1 VTRTDLDCAAG
12 QIVFARNY
20 TQRLLD
26 QTDPAEWFRQ
36 PAEGVTHIAWQVGH
50 LAMAEYRLA
59 LERIRGR
66 LHGDEQLISDE
77 FLVLFGRDSTPEI
90 PADPSRYPSAGE
102 IRTVFDRV
110 HEQTLRELPGIDPA
124 SLSEPPTKP
133 HLLAHTKLASLLW
146 CAQHE
151 MVHAGQVG
159 LLRRLLGHKPL
170 W

>member
-1 VTRTDLDCAAG
+1 VTRADLECAVG

-26 QTDPAEWFRQ
+26 QTDLAEWFHQ
-36 PAEGVTHIAWQVGH
+36 PAEGVTHVAWQVGH

-66 LHGDEQLISDE
+66 LPDDEQLISDE
-77 FLVLFGRDSTPEI
+77 FLALFGRDSTPD
-90 PADPSRYPSAGE
+90 PDPSRYPPAE
-102 IRTVFDRV
+102 QIRAVFDRV
-110 HEQTLRELPGIDPA
+110 HEQTVRELPGIEPTTLA
-124 SLSEPPTKP
+124 EPPTKP

-151 MVHAGQVG
+151 MVHAGQIG
-159 LLRRLLGHKPL
+159 LIRRLLGHRPL

>member
-1 VTRTDLDCAAG
+1 MTHADLDCAIG

-26 QTDPAEWFRQ
+26 QTDLAEWFRQ
-36 PAEGVTHIAWQVGH
+36 PTEGITHIAWQVGH

-66 LHGDEQLISDE
+66 LPGDEQLISDE
-77 FLVLFGRDSTPEI
+77 FLALFGRDSTPEI
-90 PADPSRYPSAGE
+90 PADSSRYPSAE
-102 IRTVFDRV
+102 QIRVVFDHV
-110 HEQTLRELPGIDPA
+110 HEQTMRELPETDPA
-124 SLSEPPTKP
+124 TLSEPPTKP

-151 MVHAGQVG
+151 MVHAGQIG